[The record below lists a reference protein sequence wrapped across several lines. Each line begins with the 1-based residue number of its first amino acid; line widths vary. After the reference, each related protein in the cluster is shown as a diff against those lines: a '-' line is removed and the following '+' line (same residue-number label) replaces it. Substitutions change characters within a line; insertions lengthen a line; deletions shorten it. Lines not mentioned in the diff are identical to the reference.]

1 MSNVAETVGSVLRGG
16 DVNVGRTE
24 RIASTV
30 GGGVLAV
37 IGLRR
42 GGVPGALLAVAGAA
56 LAHRGVTGHCAV
68 YSALG
73 RDTAAPDADTA
84 PAEAASSSGG
94 ADGMHGEATIAIH
107 RPAEELYRFWR
118 DFSTAPRYQARIVSV
133 QVVDETRSRWVA
145 EGARGRSLTWTSEVT
160 EDVPGRRI
168 AWRSVAAS
176 DLPNRGSVEFTPGV
190 RAGETIVRATLEFEP
205 PAGVVGQAIASVM
218 HQTPEAIM
226 RSDLR
231 AFKTLMEDGAA

>member
-1 MSNVAETVGSVLRGG
+1 MRGG

-30 GGGVLAV
+30 GGSVLA
-37 IGLRR
+37 ILGLRR
-42 GGVPGALLAVAGAA
+42 GGASGVLLAAAGAA

-73 RDTAAPDADTA
+73 RDTTAADTGTA
-84 PAEAASSSGG
+84 REQAISSGTT
-94 ADGMHGEATIAIH
+94 ADGMRGEASITVQ
-107 RPAEELYRFWR
+107 RPADELYRFWR
-118 DFSTAPRYQARIVSV
+118 DFRTAPRYQARIVSV
-133 QVVDETRSRWVA
+133 QVVDDTRSRWVA

-176 DLPNRGSVEFTPGV
+176 DLPNRGSVEFTPGA

-218 HQTPEAIM
+218 HQTPEEIM

-231 AFKTLMEDGAA
+231 AFKALMEGGAAGGAA

>member
-24 RIASTV
+24 RIASTA

-37 IGLRR
+37 LGLRR
-42 GGVPGALLAVAGAA
+42 GGASGALLAAVGAV

-68 YSALG
+68 RSALG
-73 RDTAAPDADTA
+73 REIAVADAENRPDQAV
-84 PAEAASSSGG
+84 SSTTG
-94 ADGMHGEATIAIH
+94 ADGMRGEASITVQ
-107 RPAEELYRFWR
+107 RPADELYRFWR
-118 DFSTAPRYQARIVSV
+118 DFRTAPGYQARIVSV
-133 QVVDETRSRWVA
+133 QVVDDTRSNWVA

-176 DLPNRGSVEFTPGV
+176 DLPSRGSVEFAPGAG
-190 RAGETIVRATLEFEP
+190 AGETVVRATLELEP
-205 PAGVVGQAIASVM
+205 PAGVVAQAIASVM
-218 HQTPEAIM
+218 QQTPEEIV
-226 RSDLR
+226 RNDLR
-231 AFKTLMEDGAA
+231 AFKALMEGAE